1 MFNMKI
7 LFIVINAIRVSA
19 HRREFLRIEHSC
31 PELCFWQLFL
41 LLDYK
46 KRLLIYLVQKFLC
59 NHGNKIFYTRH
70 YTSIKYFLKHLI
82 VRM

>member
-46 KRLLIYLVQKFLC
+46 KKVIDLFGAKVSLQPWKQNILYPTLY
-59 NHGNKIFYTRH
+59 FYQVLFKTLN
-70 YTSIKYFLKHLI
+70 S
-82 VRM
+82 